1 MNRSSL
7 ILTHG
12 AVFSVGIAAAMIAN
26 SVRGPS
32 GSEVGNASG
41 PATRSSSRGPGGS
54 FESGGI
60 SHDGKTKE
68 TERSKS
74 GRQTGTPVER
84 LGEIVKMNDSFARQ
98 RALMEMIETLG
109 PDQFAAVAEQFRN
122 LDHLGDSRGEY
133 GLILQGW
140 SKLDPLAALD
150 YVGTHGDGR
159 GRGTILETWAGNDAA
174 AAEAWAK
181 ANFTGDG
188 PNPYMA
194 SVIRGLAGNDLATAT
209 RLAEAMPQSGER
221 GQAVG
226 SITDAL
232 FQQSI
237 EAAKSYPAGITDDAL
252 RGGFVAMIANRL
264 AEKDPDDAAKWL
276 ASMNAGED
284 QRRAARGVAD
294 ALAKEDPAKAAAW
307 LKSLQPEARAEAAR
321 GIIPVMSSGDAN
333 KITQTATWVASLAGT
348 PGYDNVVEE
357 FVWSCNTRAPEQS
370 AAWIQGVANPDQQ
383 RRLYYRML
391 GEWSQKDAAAVKQWV
406 AANNVPDDIR
416 RRFLR

>member
-1 MNRSSL
+1 MKRSNL

-26 SVRGPS
+26 SFHGTN
-32 GSEVGNASG
+32 GQEAGNA
-41 PATRSSSRGPGGS
+41 AAAADRSSSRGPGGS
-54 FESGGI
+54 LESGGI
-60 SHDGKTKE
+60 SHDGKTKDADH
-68 TERSKS
+68 TKS
-74 GRQTGTPVER
+74 GRQAGTPVER
-84 LGEIVKMNDSFARQ
+84 LGAIVKMTDSFARQ
-98 RALMEMIETLG
+98 RALMDMIENLG
-109 PDQFAAVAEQFRN
+109 ANQFADVAEQFRN

-150 YVGTHGDGR
+150 YVGTHGEGR
-159 GRGTILETWAGNDAA
+159 GRGTILETWAGSDPS

-181 ANFTGDG
+181 ANFTGEG

-194 SVIRGLAGNDLATAT
+194 SVIRGVAGNDLATAT
-209 RLAEAMPQSGER
+209 RLAEAMPMSNER

-237 EAAKSYPAGITDDAL
+237 EAAKNYPASITDDAL
-252 RGGFVAMIANRL
+252 RGGFVAMIADRL
-264 AEKDPDDAAKWL
+264 AAKDPDDAAKWL
-276 ASMNAGED
+276 ASMSGGED
-284 QRRAARGVAD
+284 QRRAARDVAD
-294 ALAKEDPAKAAAW
+294 ALAKEDPSKATTW

-321 GIIPVMSSGDAN
+321 GIIPIMSSGDAS
-333 KITQTATWVASLAGT
+333 KITQTATWVATLAGT

-406 AANNVPDDIR
+406 AANNVPEDVR